1 FDNNI
6 RVELDEDNEKIG
18 AKIRRAEM
26 QKIPYMLI
34 FGDQEVEN
42 NSINVR
48 KRAEGDLGSS
58 SMEQFLERIKIEI
71 REKS

>member
-1 FDNNI
+1 
-6 RVELDEDNEKIG
+6 VEFDEDNEKIG